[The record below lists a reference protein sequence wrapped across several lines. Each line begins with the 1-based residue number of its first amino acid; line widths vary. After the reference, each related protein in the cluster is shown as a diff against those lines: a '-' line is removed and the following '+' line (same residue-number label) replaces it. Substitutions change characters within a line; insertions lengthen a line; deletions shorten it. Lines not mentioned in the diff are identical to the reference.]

1 MPTTVL
7 VKMLHASY
15 MYTPSLN
22 FDQSARGF
30 YVTKFVLK
38 IEVRSFLLSCKLKF
52 VYFCEV
58 ECISFKMRFCSVKSC
73 DIPSYKIRKEKLTVS
88 IHSFPRHEPIRK
100 KWAQFCG
107 LPLSTDAKFVCSQH
121 FKPEDFECRYLV
133 GQRPC
138 LVENAVPTIRTLAEG
153 DPSDRSLRG
162 KRKAQAELIAE
173 LLYSESSR
181 SHETLTSHS
190 PVLDNRSDK
199 KTNKLVVDI
208 VEDAVV
214 PMDKIV
220 HCAQRVSQVLDIAS
234 QQRTVLQETEDAIN
248 CVQWIQ
254 NNSFVEETNE
264 VLKLDCQFYG
274 KCGLDVLADAIELSE
289 RSVIP
294 STIIENNANPLG
306 EKKPIY
312 ETPQTIKQLKSTIFD
327 LRNTIR
333 NLQLKLS
340 ERDSEIQKLQCSNMD
355 TDSQVSDLTSRIE
368 TLRNSIEDG
377 RCVQLRKVT

>member
-73 DIPSYKIRKEKLTVS
+73 DIPSYKIRKEKLT
-88 IHSFPRHEPIRK
+88 
-100 KWAQFCG
+100 
-107 LPLSTDAKFVCSQH
+107 H

>member
-1 MPTTVL
+1 MP
-7 VKMLHASY
+7 
-15 MYTPSLN
+15 
-22 FDQSARGF
+22 
-30 YVTKFVLK
+30 
-38 IEVRSFLLSCKLKF
+38 
-52 VYFCEV
+52 
-58 ECISFKMRFCSVKSC
+58 FCSVKSC
-73 DIPSYKIRKEKLTVS
+73 DISSYKIRKEKLTGS

-138 LVENAVPTIRTLAEG
+138 LVKNAVPTIRTSADG

-162 KRKAQAELIAE
+162 KRKAQAELIVE
-173 LLYSESSR
+173 LLYSESSK

-199 KTNKLVVDI
+199 KTNKLVVNI

-234 QQRTVLQETEDAIN
+234 QQRTVLQET
-248 CVQWIQ
+248 
-254 NNSFVEETNE
+254 
-264 VLKLDCQFYG
+264 
-274 KCGLDVLADAIELSE
+274 
-289 RSVIP
+289 
-294 STIIENNANPLG
+294 
-306 EKKPIY
+306 
-312 ETPQTIKQLKSTIFD
+312 IFD

-355 TDSQVSDLTSRIE
+355 KDSQISDLTSRIE
-368 TLRNSIEDG
+368 TLRNSIEDV
-377 RCVQLRKVT
+377 RSVAQSHVNNKLRSAFQTLFSVNQTDLILGEKKKVVWTAEEIALAFSIRSFSCKNEFR